1 MAKLPKRRNKEDARG
16 VPLAPFA
23 AQDGATGNPRSGAA
37 SSLPRAQ
44 QVRAAADAWREIG
57 ESRWVR
63 RALQFGL
70 RHPWLTPRGRAL
82 RRSRPYPTTKKD
94 SAFVAV
100 ELKR

>member
-1 MAKLPKRRNKEDARG
+1 
-16 VPLAPFA
+16 
-23 AQDGATGNPRSGAA
+23 
-37 SSLPRAQ
+37 
-44 QVRAAADAWREIG
+44 
-57 ESRWVR
+57 
-63 RALQFGL
+63 L